1 MESLL
6 WCRDFPYNVGK
17 PTNGLR
23 EFLILWKNSL
33 KVLPSEK
40 RLSSF
45 RRKKLSVII
54 ESILNDFIC
63 WHAIVVRGLGNID

>member
-1 MESLL
+1 MESVL

-45 RRKKLSVII
+45 RKENLQ
-54 ESILNDFIC
+54 L
-63 WHAIVVRGLGNID
+63 L